1 MNRAIQKPT
10 NEVNEE
16 EKFVK
21 QLNFVAIVH
30 ICDVTTGTFP
40 FTFWWIDVKKRF
52 AMHNSDNDKHI

>member
-1 MNRAIQKPT
+1 MEERTGMVYLAKISGVNRAIQKPT

-16 EKFVK
+16 EKLVK

-40 FTFWWIDVKKRF
+40 FIFK
-52 AMHNSDNDKHI
+52 